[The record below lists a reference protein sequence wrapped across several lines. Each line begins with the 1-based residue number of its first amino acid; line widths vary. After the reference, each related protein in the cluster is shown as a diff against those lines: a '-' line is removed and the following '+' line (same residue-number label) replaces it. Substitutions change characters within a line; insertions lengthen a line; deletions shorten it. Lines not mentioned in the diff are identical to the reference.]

1 MTDAGHLPSR
11 TTIPLPTGRTAGA
24 RRLWSSGN
32 PRADRI
38 REVLLVAAAVALDVF
53 LFSDIVAPDPAAGG
67 PQTAWGIVLVCGVVM
82 FAILLLRARA
92 RIPVLIAVCVL
103 SVAMTVATTYRPVI
117 PVCIV
122 LGGVIAFLPLRAGIM
137 AVVLSLIAAASWV
150 YAEARMHHF
159 GWGAGVYA
167 GIMLGYV
174 AMLLVGAGIG
184 WWRKTADRSYEQRQ
198 AEVAREAVMGV
209 RNEIARELHDIVAHA
224 VTLMVLQASGAR
236 AVMAHDPERAVDA
249 LDVVEKTGTQAMA
262 ELRRLLAVL
271 RTTEAQDQPIH
282 ELVLPPGLDEIPA
295 LLESVRA
302 TGVEVILHAEGSPR
316 PLDRSVDAAAYRI
329 VSESLTNVTKHSGAG
344 ATVNVHFK
352 WSTAQLDINI
362 WDNGRGRGADE
373 RLSTGNGLLGLTER
387 IMLAGGVFEAK
398 PRDAGGYE
406 VHATLPIPEAA
417 PSMTSGV
424 GGTTA

>member
-1 MTDAGHLPSR
+1 MTDAGHLSSR
-11 TTIPLPTGRTAGA
+11 TTLPLRTGHTDPV
-24 RRLWSSGN
+24 RRLWSTGN
-32 PRADRI
+32 HRADRV
-38 REVLLVAAAVALDVF
+38 REVSLLAVAVALDVF

-67 PQTAWGIVLVCGVVM
+67 PQTPWSVVIACGIVM
-82 FAILLLRARA
+82 FAILLLRIRA
-92 RIPVLIAVCVL
+92 RIPVLAAVCVL
-103 SVAMTVATTYRPVI
+103 SVVMTVTTTYRPVI

-122 LGGVIAFLPLRAGIM
+122 LGGVIAFLPLRARIL
-137 AVVLSLIAAASWV
+137 AAALSIVAAASWV
-150 YAEARMHHF
+150 YAEARSHHF
-159 GWGAGVYA
+159 DWSAGVYA

-184 WWRKTADRSYEQRQ
+184 WWRKTADRAYEQRQ
-198 AEVAREAVMGV
+198 AEAARVAVTGV

-236 AVMAHDPERAVDA
+236 AVMEHDPQRAVGA
-249 LDVVEKTGTQAMA
+249 LDVVEKTGTQAMS

-271 RTTEAQDQPIH
+271 RTTDAPDQPIH
-282 ELVLPPGLDEIPA
+282 ELVLPPGLDELPA

-329 VSESLTNVTKHSGAG
+329 VTESLTNVTKHTGAG

-352 WSTAQLDINI
+352 WSSDQLDINI

-406 VHATLPIPEAA
+406 VHATLPIPAAA
-417 PSMTSGV
+417 PSVASGT